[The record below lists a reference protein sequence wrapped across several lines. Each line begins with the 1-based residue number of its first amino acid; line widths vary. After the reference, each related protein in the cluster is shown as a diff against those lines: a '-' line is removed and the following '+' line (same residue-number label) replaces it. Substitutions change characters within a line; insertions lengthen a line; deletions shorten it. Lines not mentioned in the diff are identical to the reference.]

1 MNKFTMPVLHKTKRI
16 RYFEITLSCTLQT
29 RISERVYMSKSIF
42 EKIADGDMPAYKIWE
57 NPNFL
62 AFLDINPIVKGHT
75 LVIPKKN
82 WGDDIFSLKDT
93 QYQSLLSTAKIV
105 AQKIQHAVPCERVVM
120 WVEGFDV
127 PHVHVHLLPVN
138 RDTVEYGMKR
148 LSLKPEEF
156 ETVVTQIQ
164 KAP

>member
-1 MNKFTMPVLHKTKRI
+1 MF
-16 RYFEITLSCTLQT
+16 
-29 RISERVYMSKSIF
+29 KSIF
-42 EKIADGDMPAYKIWE
+42 EKIVDGELPSYEVWSDDT
-57 NPNFL
+57 FL

-82 WGDDIFSLKDT
+82 WGDDIFSLT
-93 QYQSLLSTAKIV
+93 SNQYQSLLDAAKTV
-105 AQKIQHAVPCERVVM
+105 AKKIQSTIPCERVVM

-148 LSLKPEEF
+148 LSLEPSEF
-156 ETVVTQIQ
+156 EKVLLQI
-164 KAP
+164 KGKE

>member
-1 MNKFTMPVLHKTKRI
+1 
-16 RYFEITLSCTLQT
+16 
-29 RISERVYMSKSIF
+29 MSKSIF
-42 EKIADGDMPAYKIWE
+42 EKIVDGEIPSYQVWSNDH
-57 NPNFL
+57 FL

-82 WGDDIFSLKDT
+82 WGDDIFNLTNS
-93 QYQSLLSTAKIV
+93 QYQSLLDAAKIV
-105 AQKIQHAVPCERVVM
+105 AKKIQNTIPCERVVM

-148 LSLKPEEF
+148 LSMEPREF
-156 ETVVTQIQ
+156 EKVVSQI
-164 KAP
+164 KGEE